1 MSPIPVADMGDMTHL
16 SNQITAWLGLDRP
29 LNRQLSRHLGF
40 GWCCHQIFA
49 GRQRFGRFDHRLSHP
64 LNRHLGTGWCCH
76 QIFVGR
82 QRFVHQTERLLNRY
96 WMLRHQIFAGRYH
109 QLHHQ
114 WSGCWKPCWL

>member
-49 GRQRFGRFDHRLSHP
+49 GRQRVGRFDHRLSRP
-64 LNRHLGTGWCCH
+64 LNHRLSRHLGSGWCCH
-76 QIFVGR
+76 QIFADR
-82 QRFVHQTERLLNRY
+82 QRFDRFDHR
-96 WMLRHQIFAGRYH
+96 
-109 QLHHQ
+109 
-114 WSGCWKPCWL
+114 